1 VRATQAEAEALRP
14 LWRLTTGA
22 ALAAAASAA
31 VAWPGPHWLTLAL
44 TLFGAAACAA
54 ALIPKSRPRSSLW
67 LLAGLALVG
76 GRGLAARADL
86 LAYEAL
92 ASTSGSAAVRARAV
106 VVEGWSPSRWGWR
119 ARGRVE
125 DAHSEGK
132 LVKLP
137 RACRLEI
144 RGETSPNRLPPPG
157 AVIEVLAAI
166 RGQPQ
171 RPLLVVSSP
180 RLIED
185 TGQRRLLPTFRDRLA
200 RSLLRAAGTHEGRI
214 RAAELAAA
222 LALGRRDLVPAA
234 RRDRWRSA
242 GLAHL
247 LAVSGLPVGLVG
259 GGVWLCSILLGAG
272 PRAARLIV
280 LAALP
285 SYALLAGASPSA
297 LRAALMGVVY
307 LGARLLGRAV
317 LPMSAVLLA
326 ALVLLFAAPAL
337 IADAGF
343 QLTVVITAALVRWV
357 PPAARALPGP
367 RWLTGAVAVPVVAQA
382 AAAPLVAWH
391 FRSLIPGAV
400 LTNLLA
406 LPLLAPTVLA
416 SVAAALVAPMWPG
429 AAVLVLD
436 IVRLLAVGLNLAS
449 GPGRSLELVPPPLS
463 AALALVLIVA
473 GWLALQ
479 PGRRAR
485 VGVVGW
491 LAANVLFAAVWL
503 LPAVPQSDAV
513 ELLPVVDGAAVVV
526 TSGGDSVL
534 IDAGRYPRDASR
546 MLASSARRRLRAVLL
561 SHTDEDHVGGAA
573 FVLRSTPVDCLIL
586 PRWMVA
592 EAAAVPLLRAARR
605 TRTRVIPI
613 ARGSAIQLG
622 TIRLETIWPPA
633 HDPPSEENERS
644 LVARILTE
652 HGVVLITS
660 DVGRATENRLAR
672 LGHLG
677 CDVLVVPHHG
687 SRSSTSEGFLDAAC
701 PTVALVPAGP
711 GNTYGHPHPEA
722 LARLTARQIPMRVP
736 ARDGWCGAR
745 YADGRWMAFP

>member
-1 VRATQAEAEALRP
+1 
-14 LWRLTTGA
+14 
-22 ALAAAASAA
+22 
-31 VAWPGPHWLTLAL
+31 
-44 TLFGAAACAA
+44 
-54 ALIPKSRPRSSLW
+54 
-67 LLAGLALVG
+67 
-76 GRGLAARADL
+76 
-86 LAYEAL
+86 
-92 ASTSGSAAVRARAV
+92 
-106 VVEGWSPSRWGWR
+106 
-119 ARGRVE
+119 
-125 DAHSEGK
+125 
-132 LVKLP
+132 
-137 RACRLEI
+137 
-144 RGETSPNRLPPPG
+144 
-157 AVIEVLAAI
+157 VIEVLATI

-180 RLIED
+180 RLIEA
-185 TGQRRLLPTFRDRLA
+185 TGHRRFLPAFRDRLA
-200 RSLLRAAGTHEGRI
+200 QFLLRAAGTNAGRI
-214 RAAELAAA
+214 RTAELAAA
-222 LALGRRDLVPAA
+222 LALGRRDLVPTA
-234 RRDRWRSA
+234 RRDRWRSS

-247 LAVSGLPVGLVG
+247 LAVSGLHVGLVG
-259 GGVWLCSILLGAG
+259 GGVWLCAILLGAG
-272 PRAARLIV
+272 PRTARLIV

-297 LRAALMGVVY
+297 LRAAMMGGVY

-326 ALVLLFAAPAL
+326 AFLLLLAAPAL
-337 IADAGF
+337 VADAGF

-367 RWLTGAVAVPVVAQA
+367 RWLTGALAVPVVAQV
-382 AAAPLVAWH
+382 AAAPIVAWH

-406 LPLLAPTVLA
+406 LPLLGPTVLA
-416 SVAAALVAPMWPG
+416 SVAAALVAPVWP
-429 AAVLVLD
+429 AAAALGLD
-436 IVRLLAVGLNLAS
+436 IVRLLAVGLHLAS
-449 GPGRSLELVPPPLS
+449 GPARTLELVAPPLPII
-463 AALALVLIVA
+463 LALVLAVV

-485 VGVVGW
+485 VGAVGW
-491 LAANVLFAAVWL
+491 LAANALFAAWWL
-503 LPAVPQSDAV
+503 LPAAPHTESV

-526 TSGGDSVL
+526 TAGADSIL
-534 IDAGRYPRDASR
+534 IDAGRYQRDASR
-546 MLASSARRRLRAVLL
+546 MLTSSHRRRLQAVVL
-561 SHTDEDHVGGAA
+561 SHSDEDHVGGVA
-573 FVLRSTPVDCLIL
+573 FVLRSTPVECLIV

-605 TRTRVIPI
+605 TRTRVMPV

-652 HGVVLITS
+652 HGVVVITS
-660 DVGRATENRLAR
+660 DIGRPTENRLAR

-687 SRSSTSEGFLDAAC
+687 SRSSTSDGFVDATSPAI
-701 PTVALVPAGP
+701 ALVPAGP
-711 GNTYGHPHPEA
+711 GNTYGHPHPET
-722 LARLTARQIPMRVP
+722 LSRLVARRIPSRVP

-745 YADGRWMAFP
+745 YHEGRWTPFP

>member
-1 VRATQAEAEALRP
+1 MKAARAEAEALRP
-14 LWRLTTGA
+14 LWLLTTGA
-22 ALAAAASAA
+22 ALAAAASTA
-31 VAWPGPHWLTLAL
+31 VARPGPFWLRL
-44 TLFGAAACAA
+44 TFFILGAASLAA
-54 ALIPKSRPRSSLW
+54 ALSRRSRTRGILW

-86 LAYEAL
+86 QAYEAQV
-92 ASTSGSAAVRARAV
+92 ATGGSAAVRVRAV

-125 DAHSEGK
+125 DAHCAGGV
-132 LVKLP
+132 VKLP
-137 RACRLEI
+137 SACRLEV
-144 RGETSPNRLPPPG
+144 RGDTSRKRLPPPG
-157 AVIEVLAAI
+157 AVIEILATI
-166 RGQPQ
+166 RGQPR

-180 RLIED
+180 RLIEV
-185 TGQRRLLPTFRDRLA
+185 TGQRRFLPAFRDRLA
-200 RSLLRAAGTHEGRI
+200 RSLLRAAGTDAGRI

-222 LALGRRDLVPAA
+222 LALGRRDLVPDA
-234 RRDRWRSA
+234 RRDRWRSS

-247 LAVSGLPVGLVG
+247 LAVSGLHVGLVG
-259 GGVWLCSILLGAG
+259 GGVWLCSIVLGAG
-272 PRAARLIV
+272 PRTARLIV
-280 LAALP
+280 IAALP

-326 ALVLLFAAPAL
+326 AFVLLFATPAL

-367 RWLTGAVAVPVVAQA
+367 RWLAGTVAVPVVAQA

-391 FRSLIPGAV
+391 FRSLVPGAV

-406 LPLLAPTVLA
+406 LPVLGPTVLA
-416 SVAAALVAPMWPG
+416 SVAAALIAPVWPG
-429 AAVLVLD
+429 PAVLLLD
-436 IVRLLAVGLNLAS
+436 LVRLLTAWLHLAG
-449 GPGRSLELVPPPLS
+449 GPGRALELVTPPLP

-485 VGVVGW
+485 AGAGVW
-491 LAANVLFAAVWL
+491 LAANGLFVVLWL
-503 LPAVPQSDAV
+503 LPPVPPSDAV

-526 TSGGDSVL
+526 TAGGDSVL

-573 FVLRSTPVDCLIL
+573 FVLRSTPVECLIL

-592 EAAAVPLLRAARR
+592 EAATVPLLRAARR
-605 TRTRVIPI
+605 TRTRVAPI

-622 TIRLETIWPPA
+622 TIRLETIWPSA

-644 LVARILTE
+644 LVARVCTE

-660 DVGRATENRLAR
+660 DIGRPTENRLAR

-687 SRSSTSEGFLDAAC
+687 SRSSTSEEFLDAAS
-701 PTVALVPAGP
+701 PAIALVPAGP

-722 LARLTARQIPMRVP
+722 LSRLVARRIPVRVP

-745 YADGRWMAFP
+745 YADGRWRPFP